1 MSRRG
6 EMRIVVFNGSPRME
20 KGNTHVMVEEFLKGA
35 KEAGAEVEN
44 VFLFKKKVRYCLGCF
59 DCWLKTPG
67 KCVQKD
73 DMEGLLSLFV
83 DADLIVFATPLYVD
97 NVTGIMKTFMDRII
111 PLTQPY
117 FEKDPHGEYRHRKRY
132 EKSPRIA
139 VISNCGFAEQSHF
152 QVLSLLF
159 KRIARNMHSEVI
171 AEIYRGGGEL
181 LKLDIPM
188 LIPLV
193 ENYKEILK
201 KAGREVAMEGK
212 LSENTKAELEEPIV
226 PYDVYM
232 DGANKYWDKLL
243 SVAAEA
249 QSL

>member
-1 MSRRG
+1 MK
-6 EMRIVVFNGSPRME
+6 IVVFNGSPRME
-20 KGNTHVMVEEFLKGA
+20 NGNTHVMVEEFLKGA
-35 KEAGAEVEN
+35 KGGGADVEN
-44 VFLFKKKVRYCLGCF
+44 VFLFKRKIKYCLVCF

-73 DMEGLLSLFV
+73 DMEQLLDLFIN
-83 DADLIVFATPLYVD
+83 ADLVVFATPVYVD
-97 NVTGIMKTFMDRII
+97 NVTGIMKTFMDRLI
-111 PLTQPY
+111 PLAEPY
-117 FEKDPHGEYRHRKRY
+117 FEKDQHGEYRHRKRY
-132 EKSPRIA
+132 EKFPKMA

-171 AEIYRGGGEL
+171 AEIYRGGGEI

-193 ENYKEILK
+193 EKYKEILK
-201 KAGREVAMEGK
+201 EAGREIVKEGK
-212 LSENTKAELEEPIV
+212 LSEHTRSELEKPIV

-232 DGANKYWDKLL
+232 EGANKYWDKLL
-243 SVAAEA
+243 AGSKG
-249 QSL
+249 